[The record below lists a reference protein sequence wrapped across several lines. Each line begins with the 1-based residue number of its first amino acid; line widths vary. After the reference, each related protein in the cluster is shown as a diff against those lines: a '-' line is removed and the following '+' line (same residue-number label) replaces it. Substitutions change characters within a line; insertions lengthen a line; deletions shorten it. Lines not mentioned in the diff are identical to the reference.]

1 MTEIGHF
8 LLVITS
14 ITVSYVCNKV
24 NRLRCELRARF
35 VKNKLTNLKKDNNR
49 KWWSEVK
56 GLCGFVNKE
65 RGDFSGVTIPGT
77 VVSEQFIADYVNKL
91 LVHVTQNVPALDNLA
106 VVAAGEN
113 ASHCPD
119 AFVVTEL
126 EVYNVLTRLSVH
138 KASVCD
144 IIDNGLLR
152 ALAACLSAPICSL
165 INASIRQSTVPDQWK
180 LSRVT
185 LIPKVIPIRNLE
197 KRHSSHLYN
206 VSRL

>member
-1 MTEIGHF
+1 M
-8 LLVITS
+8 
-14 ITVSYVCNKV
+14 
-24 NRLRCELRARF
+24 RCELRARF

-91 LVHVTQNVPALDNLA
+91 LVDVTHNVPALDNLA

-113 ASHCPD
+113 VSQCPD

-126 EVYNVLTRLSVH
+126 EVYNVLTRLNMH
-138 KASVCD
+138 EHA
-144 IIDNGLLR
+144 
-152 ALAACLSAPICSL
+152 
-165 INASIRQSTVPDQWK
+165 
-180 LSRVT
+180 
-185 LIPKVIPIRNLE
+185 
-197 KRHSSHLYN
+197 
-206 VSRL
+206 